1 MRERPGSVPGR
12 PLFSDA
18 DAPSLPDRL
27 GSVSSAPHVTRV
39 LRGPMR
45 GIYSTHTLSGRQFG
59 RHWHDAYGFGILQ
72 EGAQRSASGR
82 GRVDAFAG
90 QVITTNPGEVHDGSP
105 LGSATR
111 RWCIVSVDTDVFS
124 SLIEPAG
131 VTAEITRPVID
142 DPALLHALQRL
153 FRRLEHWRQRAC
165 NKAAEM
171 LACEE
176 SLVETVVL
184 LVARHGTV
192 RICTDT
198 PDSDL
203 RRLRELLADA
213 PLEPPSLADMAAMT
227 GLSRYQVLR
236 RFEQAYGLPPHAWLL
251 CRRAEHA
258 LRLIRSGETLSGAA
272 AASGFADQSHMT
284 RVFVRHH
291 GFTPGAWRQAL
302 TVQ

>member
-1 MRERPGSVPGR
+1 MLS
-12 PLFSDA
+12 
-18 DAPSLPDRL
+18 
-27 GSVSSAPHVTRV
+27 
-39 LRGPMR
+39 GPTR

-59 RHWHDAYGFGILQ
+59 RHWHDAYGFGILE
-72 EGAQRSASGR
+72 EGAQRSGSGR

-111 RWCIVSVDTDVFS
+111 RWCIVSVDADVFS
-124 SLIEPAG
+124 ALIEHAG
-131 VTAEITRPVID
+131 AAAEITRPVID
-142 DPALLHALQRL
+142 DRLLLQRLQRL
-153 FRRLEHWRQRAC
+153 FRRLERWRAC
-165 NKAAEM
+165 AGNRAAEE

-176 SLVETVVL
+176 SLIETAVH

-192 RICTDT
+192 RPRTDT
-198 PDSDL
+198 PDCDL

-213 PLEPPSLADMAAMT
+213 PLDPPSLADMAAMT

-236 RFEQAYGLPPHAWLL
+236 RFEKTYGLPPHAWLL

-258 LRLIRSGETLSGAA
+258 LRRIRGGETLIEAA

-284 RVFVRHH
+284 RVFLRHY
-291 GFTPGAWRQAL
+291 GFTPGAWRKAMAPQ
-302 TVQ
+302 